1 MKMQTDEHIRGDED
15 VLDYRQVLADLH
27 NLAAYER
34 AARSPLTRQSILCP
48 LCKMSAEKWRKL
60 SDIARWHRLLDGL
73 ENLLAEKVE
82 EEPSPW
88 RAAAYGFLWIRFFYR
103 ISRDEAREVLS
114 RKEAI
119 RAALEALL
127 RGKKCERTWWSMST
141 GCSRTQRRVST
152 ASGSGG
158 RWKS

>member
-27 NLAAYER
+27 NLVAYER
-34 AARSPLTRQSILCP
+34 AARSPLTRPSILCP

-60 SDIARWHRLLDGL
+60 SDVARWHRLLDGL
-73 ENLLAEKVE
+73 EDLLAEKVDK
-82 EEPSPW
+82 EPSPW
-88 RAAAYGFLWIRFFYR
+88 RAAAYGFLWIRFFWR
-103 ISRDEAREVLS
+103 MSRDEAQEVLS
-114 RKEAI
+114 RKETI

-127 RGKKCERTWWSMST
+127 RGKKRGMTWWSTCT
-141 GCSRTQRRVST
+141 GCFRTWRRAST

-158 RWKS
+158 RWRS